1 MKKTDLIIGLLIGLL
16 TAMLGSFLY
25 LIIFTNFNLINDL
38 QIIKQQGIL
47 GKVITLGTILN
58 IVFFFILLQKKKEMM
73 ARGIVLSMI
82 VLTLFTLFI

>member
-16 TAMLGSFLY
+16 TAMFGSLLY
-25 LIIFTNFNLINDL
+25 LIIFTNFNSINDL

-58 IVFFFILLQKKKEMM
+58 IVVFFILLQKKKEMM

>member
-16 TAMLGSFLY
+16 TAMLGTFLF
-25 LIIFTNFNLINDL
+25 LVIFTNFNSINDFK
-38 QIIKQQGIL
+38 IMKQQGIL

-58 IVFFFILLQKKKEMM
+58 IVVFFILLQKKKEMM

>member
-58 IVFFFILLQKKKEMM
+58 IVVFFILLQKKKEMM

>member
-58 IVFFFILLQKKKEMM
+58 IVVFFILLQKKKEMM
-73 ARGIVLSMI
+73 ARGIVLSII

>member
-25 LIIFTNFNLINDL
+25 LIIFTNFNSINDL

-58 IVFFFILLQKKKEMM
+58 IVVFFILLQKKKEMM

>member
-1 MKKTDLIIGLLIGLL
+1 MKKTDLIVGLLIGLL
-16 TAMLGSFLY
+16 TAMLGTFLF
-25 LIIFTNFNLINDL
+25 LIIFTNFNSINDL
-38 QIIKQQGIL
+38 QIMKQQGIL

-58 IVFFFILLQKKKEMM
+58 IVVFFILLQKKKEIM